1 MTLEAKVFSSVLPTA
16 LILLGLASFV
26 LSDRYIQKNQKRIML
41 ITLALTALMMIA
53 DVTEYYIINVKPI
66 QMIRLLTCTFGYIIR
81 PVLIIL
87 FHFFVGGSRR
97 YIPAWIMVCV
107 NTLIYGINLFTPI
120 AFKITVYKERYTIFF
135 RKELGYSCH
144 VISAVLLL
152 NLICLTFRVYW
163 SRKKYAV
170 VPVAC
175 VVLLAGAAT
184 LSVFI
189 DQNMMT
195 PVAYLTIAAV
205 ISCIFIY
212 IWFHRQIVEKYEED
226 LLAQQHVK
234 IMMSQIQPHFLY
246 NTIATFKALCRTDP
260 EKAAT
265 VAEKFGRYLRANLDS
280 LSGENLIP
288 VEKELDHTRVY
299 AEIEMVRFENIRVE
313 YDVRDVDFMLPA
325 LTIQP
330 IVENAIRHGVRIREE
345 GIVRVST
352 RQSDGFHEI
361 VISDNGIGFD
371 TAASYS
377 GDGSHIGINNV
388 RERIEKMCAGTMT
401 VESEIDKGTTVTIRI
416 PKTEM
421 KQ

>member
-1 MTLEAKVFSSVLPTA
+1 MTLETRILSSVLPPV
-16 LILLGLASFV
+16 LLLVGLGYFV
-26 LSDRYIQKNQKRIML
+26 LTDRYIQKIHKRTMTIA
-41 ITLALTALMMIA
+41 LALIPTAVVQDILDYCLTYVMPIRTFRLINSAYGYMI
-53 DVTEYYIINVKPI
+53 Y
-66 QMIRLLTCTFGYIIR
+66 
-81 PVLIIL
+81 PVLIVL
-87 FHFFVGGSRR
+87 FYYFIGGKRR
-97 YIPAWIMVCV
+97 YLPSWCLV
-107 NTLIYGINLFTPI
+107 GINTAVYVITLFTPI
-120 AFKITVYKERYTIFF
+120 AFEIDENNVFARGP
-135 RKELGYSCH
+135 LGYTSH
-144 VISAVLLL
+144 VICVILLL
-152 NLICLTFRVYW
+152 NLFYITIREYGRRLRLAIVPLACLLMLVGAMLMDILLPGNEKMIVSFV
-163 SRKKYAV
+163 AV
-170 VPVAC
+170 MAIVCC
-175 VVLLAGAAT
+175 VL
-184 LSVFI
+184 
-189 DQNMMT
+189 
-195 PVAYLTIAAV
+195 
-205 ISCIFIY
+205 IY
-212 IWFHRQIVEKYEED
+212 IWLHMQLVRQYEEE
-226 LLAQQHVK
+226 LIAQQRVR
-234 IMMSQIQPHFLY
+234 IMVSQIQPHFLY
-246 NTIATFKALCRTDP
+246 NTIATFRALCKSDP
-260 EKAAT
+260 DKAAM
-265 VAEKFGRYLRANLDS
+265 VAEKFGQYLRENLDS

-288 VEKELDHTRVY
+288 IEKELDHTRVY

-377 GDGSHIGINNV
+377 GDVSHIGINNV

>member
-1 MTLEAKVFSSVLPTA
+1 MTLETRILSSVLPSVLMLA
-16 LILLGLASFV
+16 GLGYFV
-26 LSDRYIQKNQKRIML
+26 LTDQYIQKIHKRTMTIA
-41 ITLALTALMMIA
+41 LALIPTAVVQDVLDYCLTYVTPIRTFRLINSAYGYMI
-53 DVTEYYIINVKPI
+53 Y
-66 QMIRLLTCTFGYIIR
+66 
-81 PVLIIL
+81 PVLIVL
-87 FHFFVGGSRR
+87 FYYFIGGKRR
-97 YIPAWIMVCV
+97 YLPSWCLV
-107 NTLIYGINLFTPI
+107 GINTAVYVITLFTPI
-120 AFKITVYKERYTIFF
+120 AFGFAENYAFERGP
-135 RKELGYSCH
+135 LGYTSH
-144 VISAVLLL
+144 VICVILLL
-152 NLICLTFRVYW
+152 NLFYITIRKYGRRLRLAIVPLACLLMLVGAMLMDTLLPGNEKMIVSFVAVM
-163 SRKKYAV
+163 AV
-170 VPVAC
+170 VCC
-175 VVLLAGAAT
+175 VL
-184 LSVFI
+184 
-189 DQNMMT
+189 
-195 PVAYLTIAAV
+195 
-205 ISCIFIY
+205 IY
-212 IWFHRQIVEKYEED
+212 IWLHMLLVRQYEEE
-226 LLAQQHVK
+226 LIAQQRVR
-234 IMMSQIQPHFLY
+234 IMVSQIQPHFLY

-265 VAEKFGRYLRANLDS
+265 VAEKFGRYLRENLDS

-288 VEKELDHTRVY
+288 VEKELEHTRVY
-299 AEIEMVRFENIRVE
+299 ADIEMVRFENIRVE